1 MDFIKLTNKCINIYM
16 FHYQNLMTGF
26 EYAKENV
33 PEFLT
38 MLHFPFV
45 LKWNSP
51 KIQIIETKKFPMT
64 KLYIHRNY
72 VCLSFGSSSFL

>member
-16 FHYQNLMTGF
+16 FHYQNLMTGL

-38 MLHFPFV
+38 MLCVQKHI
-45 LKWNSP
+45 N
-51 KIQIIETKKFPMT
+51 
-64 KLYIHRNY
+64 KLIMCLFAFSLCFEMEQSKNTNY
-72 VCLSFGSSSFL
+72 

>member
-16 FHYQNLMTGF
+16 FHYQNLTTGL

-38 MLHFPFV
+38 MLCV
-45 LKWNSP
+45 
-51 KIQIIETKKFPMT
+51 
-64 KLYIHRNY
+64 
-72 VCLSFGSSSFL
+72 

>member
-33 PEFLT
+33 PEFLDVMCIKT
-38 MLHFPFV
+38 
-45 LKWNSP
+45 
-51 KIQIIETKKFPMT
+51 
-64 KLYIHRNY
+64 Y
-72 VCLSFGSSSFL
+72 